1 MCKKNFLTLCAVFA
15 FQGQGATVRA
25 SEIQT
30 AFDLSTYIQRYVAP
44 WIDPRGTFEHAAG
57 IAKLCLDEP
66 AQERITP
73 VASGGAAYSYLVDP
87 GYSFGQVDG
96 ALLDALISVRQTYE
110 AKRAFYGA
118 QDPSLAPFD
127 LDAMC
132 RVQVLDLG
140 AGHGFAAWKFILAGA
155 NVTLVEPH
163 SGLLD
168 EGINLPLATLGKAR
182 GFLPVPLESVA
193 HIVKG
198 DAVSFL
204 SQDDR
209 KASFDGVYASR
220 VFDYMSLHEAQVCA
234 NLIPS
239 VMKEGAS
246 LWVRTFAG
254 FIPEADGRD
263 ADIYRQQLAKDMPF
277 PGFMMMSMGTR
288 VPENS
293 LCALEFF
300 PQEGEMCLPPRNIF
314 GGSYA
319 PSSSASCPQT
329 QAVLR
334 ARYFDQRVLWRHRS
348 LFMFDPVSLLKLFDW
363 LPLVSQGLF
372 FEASHGLQ
380 GVERAHMTFAQNG
393 TGAPGHL
400 YFKAMRSGGVLNA
413 QELLHAKAQELR
425 QRQPRVPQVV
435 DRQTSELN
443 KTLASLESLR
453 I

>member
-1 MCKKNFLTLCAVFA
+1 MSKKIFLTLCAVFA
-15 FQGQGATVRA
+15 IQGQGATVRA
-25 SEIQT
+25 SECQT
-30 AFDLSTYIQRYVAP
+30 ELDLSTYMQRYVAP

-73 VASGGAAYSYLVDP
+73 VVSGGAAYSYLVDP

-96 ALLDALISVRQTYE
+96 ALLDALISVRRTYE
-110 AKRAFYGA
+110 ARRASYLA
-118 QDPSLAPFD
+118 QDPSLTPFD
-127 LDAMC
+127 LDAVC
-132 RVQVLDLG
+132 RVRVLDLG

-155 NVTLVEPH
+155 HVTLVEPH

-182 GFLPVPLESVA
+182 RFLPVPLENVT
-193 HIVKG
+193 HIVKA
-198 DAVSFL
+198 DAASFL
-204 SQDDR
+204 NQADR
-209 KASFDGVYASR
+209 KGSFDGVYASR
-220 VFDYMSLHEAQVCA
+220 VFDYMSVDEAQVCA

-246 LWVRTFAG
+246 LWVRTFSG

-288 VPENS
+288 VSENS

-300 PQEGEMCLPPRNIF
+300 SQEGQICLPPRNIF

-319 PSSSASCPQT
+319 PLSSASCPQT

-348 LFMFDPVSLLKLFDW
+348 LFIFDPVSVMKLFDW

-380 GVERAHMTFAQNG
+380 GVTRAHMTFAQNG

-400 YFKAMRSGGVLNA
+400 YFKAMRSGGVFNA
-413 QELLHAKAQELR
+413 QESLHAKEQELR
-425 QRQPRVPQVV
+425 QRQPHVPQIV
-435 DRQTSELN
+435 DPQTSELN
-443 KTLASLESLR
+443 KTLASLEFLR